1 MISKKTM
8 QAVLDVTEAVC
19 LLSNFYGQKGI
30 KNRSTSAYITGGLYP
45 ALRLL
50 VGKYTED
57 NGTFVISESLEVLLD
72 DEHKFGNTFEEV
84 AEAIKREM
92 ERVENG

>member
-1 MISKKTM
+1 MISKETM
-8 QAVLDVTEAVC
+8 QSVLDVAETVC
-19 LLSNFYGQKGI
+19 LLSNYYKEKGLAS
-30 KNRSTSAYITGGLYP
+30 RATSVYITGGLYP
-45 ALRLL
+45 ELRLL

-57 NGTFVISESLEVLLD
+57 DGTFVISESLGVLLD
-72 DEHKFGNTFEEV
+72 DNHNFGSAFEEV

>member
-8 QAVLDVTEAVC
+8 QSVFDVTEAVC
-19 LLSNFYGQKGI
+19 LLSNYYKEKGFG
-30 KNRSTSAYITGGLYP
+30 NRSTSVYITGGLYP
-45 ALRLL
+45 ELRLL

-57 NGTFVISESLEVLLD
+57 NGTFVISESLGVFLD
-72 DEHKFGNTFEEV
+72 DEHTFGNTFEEV
-84 AEAIKREM
+84 ADAIKREM